1 MACKTMLS
9 NLISGVLE
17 GNKSKKGQTKDH
29 TLVIT
34 FPKCRQIALTDPSGK

>member
-9 NLISGVLE
+9 NLISRVLE

-29 TLVIT
+29 TLVKI
-34 FPKCRQIALTDPSGK
+34 FPKCTQIALTDPSCK